1 MEGHHSVKS
10 LRTWYDGRKTQCDE
24 REKDRQTE
32 ESAQRTQTRTGRRV

>member
-1 MEGHHSVKS
+1 MGGKH
-10 LRTWYDGRKTQCDE
+10 GE